1 MKTSPLPLPPDVR
14 AAAEDILGHDG
25 IREEFAWMSWAGTV
39 WRLNGERGT
48 LFLKRAADLEGE
60 RARLVWLDGRWP
72 VPRTAGFFHELGD
85 DWLLTHPV
93 PGVPMSDKSLGW
105 EPDRVARSL
114 GAFLRELHAT
124 DAVGCPFGVAKPGNV
139 LIHGDFCLPNVAAVP
154 RGLRLAAHV
163 GRRDRKAAPEIFP
176 LDRYSG
182 GRTHCRKGLGPRI
195 RREGR
200 LVQSTAAACVQ
211 VGSTM
216 FSTARQ
222 QYQAAI
228 VR

>member
-139 LIHGDFCLPNVAAVP
+139 LIHGDYCLPNVLVENG
-154 RGLRLAAHV
+154 RLSGLVDVGLSGLGNPETDLAAGV
-163 GRRDRKAAPEIFP
+163 LTLSYIYGPGFARRFLEAYGWPPMSD
-176 LDRYSG
+176 
-182 GRTHCRKGLGPRI
+182 
-195 RREGR
+195 
-200 LVQSTAAACVQ
+200 
-211 VGSTM
+211 
-216 FSTARQ
+216 
-222 QYQAAI
+222 AAI
-228 VR
+228 EKLRRKYSR

>member
-1 MKTSPLPLPPDVR
+1 LKTSPLPLPPDVR

-139 LIHGDFCLPNVAAVP
+139 LIHGDFCLPNVLVENG
-154 RGLRLAAHV
+154 RLSGLVDVGLSGLGNPETDLAAGV
-163 GRRDRKAAPEIFP
+163 WTLSYIYGPGFARRFLEAYGWPPMSD
-176 LDRYSG
+176 
-182 GRTHCRKGLGPRI
+182 
-195 RREGR
+195 
-200 LVQSTAAACVQ
+200 
-211 VGSTM
+211 
-216 FSTARQ
+216 
-222 QYQAAI
+222 AAI
-228 VR
+228 EKLRRKYSR

>member
-1 MKTSPLPLPPDVR
+1 LKTSPLPLPPDVR

-139 LIHGDFCLPNVAAVP
+139 LIHGDYCLPNVLVENG
-154 RGLRLAAHV
+154 RLSGLVDVGLSGLGNPETDLAAGV
-163 GRRDRKAAPEIFP
+163 WTLNYIYGPGFARRFLEAYGWPPMSD
-176 LDRYSG
+176 
-182 GRTHCRKGLGPRI
+182 
-195 RREGR
+195 
-200 LVQSTAAACVQ
+200 
-211 VGSTM
+211 
-216 FSTARQ
+216 
-222 QYQAAI
+222 AAI
-228 VR
+228 EKLRRKYSR